1 MPSINLLWRVLWRI
15 IRITMNIITE
25 PPSKQS
31 NNNVLSLIRQPPFIA
46 LSLSIIQA
54 IAETTLI
61 SIM

>member
-1 MPSINLLWRVLWRI
+1 
-15 IRITMNIITE
+15 MNIITE

-31 NNNVLSLIRQPPFIA
+31 NNNVLSLIRQPPFTA